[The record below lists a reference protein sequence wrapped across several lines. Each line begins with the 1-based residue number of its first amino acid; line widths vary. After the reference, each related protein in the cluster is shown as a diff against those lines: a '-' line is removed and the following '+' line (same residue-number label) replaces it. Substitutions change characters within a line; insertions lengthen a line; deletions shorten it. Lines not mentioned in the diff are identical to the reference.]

1 MANII
6 DLGWPKACGFLWS
19 LVSYPFEWFLLDQE
33 NFLESWNL
41 WLERSLT
48 ALIADV
54 HLHQAVG
61 KSWPASLWWQ
71 EAHYLS
77 RPCIHLDGSS
87 CWQSSFLLL
96 SWNLFPCFFQLL
108 ILIFSFGLM
117 TNLDLNESWEYMGF
131 LLLLSKY
138 SIVPLSIVAKERRQW
153 LKLESQTEVV

>member
-1 MANII
+1 MKWWDQMHDLSFQFRLYRISRSSPSGLRERKEISGMANMI

-61 KSWPASLWWQ
+61 KSCLHPSDDRKLTTSQDHAFIWMAHHAGRLPSFYWAGIFFLVSSSYWSWYFPLDWWQ
-71 EAHYLS
+71 
-77 RPCIHLDGSS
+77 I
-87 CWQSSFLLL
+87 
-96 SWNLFPCFFQLL
+96 
-108 ILIFSFGLM
+108 
-117 TNLDLNESWEYMGF
+117 
-131 LLLLSKY
+131 
-138 SIVPLSIVAKERRQW
+138 
-153 LKLESQTEVV
+153 